1 MKLFGKKQTTA
12 VESDDNAR
20 IKILGSGCPNC
31 LALEQTVKKA
41 MTDLA
46 IDESIAHVKDLAQIA
61 TYGVMATPALVI
73 DEKVITYGRVLTV
86 SEVKAVLAEVYDET

>member
-1 MKLFGKKQTTA
+1 M
-12 VESDDNAR
+12 
-20 IKILGSGCPNC
+20 
-31 LALEQTVKKA
+31 
-41 MTDLA
+41 A

>member
-20 IKILGSGCPNC
+20 IKILGCPNC